1 MPMTIPPDTRFI
13 VYTTD
18 DVSRAKHRVH
28 QYPLRIER
36 RDYASRISFREQIFL
51 EGIKMS
57 LYTGRALLMKK
68 RGDDNRRKNK
78 HRAHIAIFSALSKMP
93 LKKFISLY
101 IK

>member
-13 VYTTD
+13 VYTPD
-18 DVSRAKHRVH
+18 DVSRAKHRLH

-51 EGIKMS
+51 EGIKVS

-68 RGDDNRRKNK
+68 RGYDDRR
-78 HRAHIAIFSALSKMP
+78 IF
-93 LKKFISLY
+93 
-101 IK
+101 